1 MNLIRFATILTIQIK
16 VFMELIFVQ
25 KGHFWLSLSLIQIG
39 LFTNLSI
46 KAGVAWINLV
56 KQAWN
61 STMTSSVAEMGIKNI
76 YHGVYDLELV
86 DTDGNV
92 VDTREITVDKKDC
105 DLYGASNLLQ
115 NGDFEN
121 FDNWGIQ
128 ENSVLAGKPGFHT
141 IPSWSSPEL
150 TQAWINIS
158 IKLEILNLILKFL
171 KYNF

>member
-1 MNLIRFATILTIQIK
+1 M
-16 VFMELIFVQ
+16 
-25 KGHFWLSLSLIQIG
+25 
-39 LFTNLSI
+39 
-46 KAGVAWINLV
+46 AWINLV

-76 YHGVYDLELV
+76 YHEIYDLELV

-105 DLYGASNLLQ
+105 DLYGASNLLE

-141 IPSWSSPEL
+141 IPSWASPEL
-150 TQAWINIS
+150 TQARIIFD
-158 IKLEILNLILKFL
+158 KTG
-171 KYNF
+171 NFQT